1 MYVCM
6 YVCMY
11 VYKYIY
17 VCMYVCIYVCVH
29 NLCIY
34 THNIFIVCTVC
45 MNVYALRC
53 MYGMV
58 WYGMQ
63 AANVYLHLNEVF
75 VVLVLAEHHLLHI
88 LRQVV
93 EEVSVDAAQLHTYIH
108 SNYIALY

>member
-1 MYVCM
+1 MSVCM
-6 YVCMY
+6 YVMY
-11 VYKYIY
+11 VY
-17 VCMYVCIYVCVH
+17 MYVCVH
-29 NLCIY
+29 SSCIY

-45 MNVYALRC
+45 MNVYARRC
-53 MYGMV
+53 MVWYGMV

-63 AANVYLHLNEVF
+63 AANVHLHLNEVF

-108 SNYIALY
+108 TKYIALY